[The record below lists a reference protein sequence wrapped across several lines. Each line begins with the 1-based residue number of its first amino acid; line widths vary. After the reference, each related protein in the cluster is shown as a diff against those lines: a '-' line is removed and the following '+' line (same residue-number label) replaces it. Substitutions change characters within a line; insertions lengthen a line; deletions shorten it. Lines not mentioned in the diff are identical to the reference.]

1 MPGFPS
7 IESTRSRTDSPAA
20 AAALEGL
27 LGAVA
32 VGVLAG
38 LAAAHVRLHA
48 GLPGHK
54 ALLWMAPVVAARLVF
69 PSVAGATAGAVT
81 AALAALAAGG
91 SLAGG
96 ATGLPAVGLAG
107 MLLDGAIGL
116 AERRRWS
123 AAWTVPLVAL
133 AGMAA
138 NALML
143 AKRLTMPLLESHA
156 AAGAPEVVLRLASYA
171 AFGLAA
177 GLLGAAAGY
186 LVRRRRQRHLA
197 RSALPGDGR

>member
-96 ATGLPAVGLAG
+96 ATGLPAVGLA
-107 MLLDGAIGL
+107 
-116 AERRRWS
+116 ERRRWS